1 MYSLLRVTTDNKLY
15 PNPNV
20 ADLFSDFEK
29 HYYFIGRILGKAIY
43 ENLLVELPLAEFFLT
58 KLAGKYSDVD
68 IHQLASLDPE
78 LYKNLLYLKDYPGD
92 VSELNLDFTVASS
105 SLGQTQVVELK
116 PQGQSTPVTNSN
128 RIEYLQLIAN
138 YKLNVQIKRHCK
150 AFRKGLS
157 NVLPIEWLYMFS
169 NKELQILISGA
180 EIPIDLED
188 LKKHCKYGGEYSPEH
203 PSIVAFWEAVEGF
216 DDLQR
221 RQLLKFV
228 TSCSRPPLLGFKVSY
243 IRIKADTLS

>member
-1 MYSLLRVTTDNKLY
+1 
-15 PNPNV
+15 
-20 ADLFSDFEK
+20 
-29 HYYFIGRILGKAIY
+29 
-43 ENLLVELPLAEFFLT
+43 
-58 KLAGKYSDVD
+58 VD

-78 LYKNLLYLKDYPGD
+78 LYRNLLYLKDYTGD

-105 SLGQTQVVELK
+105 SLGQTQIVELK
-116 PQGQSTPVTNSN
+116 PQGQSIPVTNSN
-128 RIEYLQLIAN
+128 RIEYLQLIAD
-138 YKLNVQIKRHCK
+138 YKLNVQIRRHCN

-188 LKKHCKYGGEYSPEH
+188 LKKHCKYGGEFSPEH
-203 PSIVAFWEAVEGF
+203 PSIVAFWEALEGF

-228 TSCSRPPLLGFKVSY
+228 TSCSRPPLLGFKVG
-243 IRIKADTLS
+243 IEAHFTLFYLY

>member
-1 MYSLLRVTTDNKLY
+1 MIADNIYCRVTKDNKLY

-20 ADLFSDFEK
+20 EGLVSDYEK

-58 KLAGKYSDVD
+58 KLARKYADVD

-78 LYKNLLYLKDYPGD
+78 LYKNLLYLKDYGGD
-92 VSELNLDFTVASS
+92 VGEFNLDFTVTNSS
-105 SLGQTQVVELK
+105 FGQTQVVELK
-116 PQGQSTPVTNSN
+116 PNGRSIPVTNSN
-128 RIEYLQLIAN
+128 RIEYLQLMAD
-138 YKLNVQIKRHCK
+138 YKLNIQIRQHCI
-150 AFRKGLS
+150 AFRRGLS
-157 NVLPIEWLYMFS
+157 NVLPVEWLYMFS

-188 LKKHCKYGGEYSPEH
+188 LKKHCKYGGEYNPEH
-203 PSIVAFWEAVEGF
+203 PSIIAFWSALEAF

-228 TSCSRPPLLGFKVSY
+228 TSCSRPPLLGFKVKRSN
-243 IRIKADTLS
+243 AL

>member
-1 MYSLLRVTTDNKLY
+1 M
-15 PNPNV
+15 P
-20 ADLFSDFEK
+20 DFEK

-58 KLAGKYSDVD
+58 KLAGKYADVD

-78 LYKNLLYLKDYPGD
+78 LYKNLLYLKDYEGD

-105 SLGQTQVVELK
+105 SFGQTQVIELK
-116 PQGQSTPVTNSN
+116 PQGQSIPVTNSN
-128 RIEYLQLIAN
+128 RLEYLHLMAD
-138 YKLNVQIKRHCK
+138 YKLNKQIRQHCI

-157 NVLPIEWLYMFS
+157 NVVCVEWLYMFS

-188 LKKHCKYGGEYSPEH
+188 LKRHCKYGGEYSPEH
-203 PSIVAFWEAVEGF
+203 PSIIAFWAALEGF

-228 TSCSRPPLLGFKVSY
+228 TSCSRPPLLGFKVLCLW
-243 IRIKADTLS
+243 KL